1 MKGSL
6 MIEVRGLTKRYGD
19 KLAVDNLTF
28 AVEPGKVTGFLGPN
42 GAGKSTTMRLIL
54 GLDNPTSGVAMVHGK
69 QYRGLNYPMREMGAL
84 LEAKAVHGG
93 RSAYNHLLCLAQTND
108 IPKRRVDEVLGLVG
122 LTEVAKKRSKGFSL
136 GMSQRLGIAGAL
148 LGDPQVLI
156 FDEPVNGLD
165 PEGIRWIRNLMQA
178 LAAEGRTVF
187 VSSHL
192 MSEMESTAQDIIV
205 IGRGKLIA
213 NTTIDKFIAEN
224 STGTVK
230 VRTPQVDE
238 LAKAVAAAGGTAT
251 SGGDEALVV
260 QGLTTDQVG
269 DVAFGAGV
277 RLHELSMHRA
287 SLEQAFM
294 ELTADSVEYQ
304 ATVQSGSPTGAA
316 PAPSGG
322 RHAAGHT
329 GTEEAPPG
337 IPAAP
342 PPPAHETENEHAGR
356 TN

>member
-1 MKGSL
+1 

-28 AVEPGKVTGFLGPN
+28 TVEPGKVTGFLGPN

-54 GLDNPTSGVAMVHGK
+54 GLDHPTSGEAMVHGK
-69 QYRGLNYPMREMGAL
+69 RYEGLNYPMREMGAL

-108 IPKRRVDEVLGLVG
+108 IPKRRVDEVLALVG

-192 MSEMESTAQDIIV
+192 MSEMETTAQDIIV

-230 VRTPQVDE
+230 VRTPQVDA

-251 SGGDEALVV
+251 TSEADALVI

-269 DVAFGAGV
+269 DVAYDASI
-277 RLHELSMHRA
+277 RLHELSQHRA

-304 ATVQSGSPTGAA
+304 ATVESTA
-316 PAPSGG
+316 PAGG
-322 RHAAGHT
+322 RHAAGNQ
-329 GTEEAPPG
+329 APSE
-337 IPAAP
+337 
-342 PPPAHETENEHAGR
+342 PPPAPAENVNEHAGR